1 MAHVAHFPFETRPI
15 IDFDI
20 GNERYGGPFR
30 YLGRRAIFP
39 KQTLRAAGIWIFVLH
54 VQVVF
59 DRKMEGRFGEN
70 WQFSMKEIE
79 FDLTFL

>member
-30 YLGRRAIFP
+30 YLGRRAIFL
-39 KQTLRAAGIWIFVLH
+39 KETLRASGIWIFSRKFSRL
-54 VQVVF
+54 VVWVCGCVG
-59 DRKMEGRFGEN
+59 KC
-70 WQFSMKEIE
+70 
-79 FDLTFL
+79 